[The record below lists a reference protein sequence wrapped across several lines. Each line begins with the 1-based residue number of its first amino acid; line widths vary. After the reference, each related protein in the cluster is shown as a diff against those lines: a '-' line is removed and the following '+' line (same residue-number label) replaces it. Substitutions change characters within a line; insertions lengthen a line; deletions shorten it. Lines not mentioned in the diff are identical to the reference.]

1 MESMTGRR
9 GRLSPGCQAWTYINL
24 VSDPPSKSTISGI
37 IDKLPRYGADGSST
51 DSYGEQKRDLTALTG
66 ELQKALASGTIKD
79 PDGKIASS
87 LAAVDTAEKAAV
99 TSYSGSHDGGYDR
112 NGGVSIYLPDS
123 TFRDIDKTLAQ
134 DTPLSQAAE
143 VLDRFAHLPTP
154 TEGPDQIR
162 DGSVTA
168 SSAQQYVGSYLQ
180 KLDAH
185 QKEEAAPLVEAM
197 DQLGRAGSPQ
207 ERQAALHHASDVA
220 HQMLQSK
227 LQQELVASAD
237 HMAADKLRQQKL
249 DREMDGELPGWKG
262 FVQALEWRG

>member
-1 MESMTGRR
+1 
-9 GRLSPGCQAWTYINL
+9 
-24 VSDPPSKSTISGI
+24 
-37 IDKLPRYGADGSST
+37 
-51 DSYGEQKRDLTALTG
+51 
-66 ELQKALASGTIKD
+66 
-79 PDGKIASS
+79 
-87 LAAVDTAEKAAV
+87 
-99 TSYSGSHDGGYDR
+99 
-112 NGGVSIYLPDS
+112 
-123 TFRDIDKTLAQ
+123 
-134 DTPLSQAAE
+134 